1 MNTSASDIPKGQI
14 AAWKRAPFD
23 RFFDYTKQA
32 HRLFHLAVHGIHI
45 LTTQDKLV
53 EALVAYDNVVRSQD
67 AAEGPSAEVLS
78 DAAEME
84 AAREEAVFARMEVE
98 SDFRRLRVH
107 SLLDQWGAL
116 EVLVEDVIVA
126 WLRNMPELLG
136 SDEVARVR
144 IPFGEFQQLDDDQ
157 RYKLLAQ
164 ELTRDKKANLKAG
177 ATRFE
182 MMLALVGLDGGVG
195 DALRQDLWEAN
206 QVRNVF
212 AHRGGLADRQL
223 LKACPWISVRAGEPV
238 PLGAAES
245 NRYEL
250 AVIDYA
256 MAIFI
261 RARDS

>member
-1 MNTSASDIPKGQI
+1 MNTSASNIPKGQI

-32 HRLFHLAVHGIHI
+32 HRLFHLTVHGIHI

-67 AAEGPSAEVLS
+67 AAEGPSAEVPS
-78 DAAEME
+78 DAAKIE
-84 AAREEAVFARMEVE
+84 AAHEEAVFARMEVE

-157 RYKLLAQ
+157 RYKFLAQ

-182 MMLALVGLDGGVG
+182 MMLALVGLDG
-195 DALRQDLWEAN
+195 
-206 QVRNVF
+206 F